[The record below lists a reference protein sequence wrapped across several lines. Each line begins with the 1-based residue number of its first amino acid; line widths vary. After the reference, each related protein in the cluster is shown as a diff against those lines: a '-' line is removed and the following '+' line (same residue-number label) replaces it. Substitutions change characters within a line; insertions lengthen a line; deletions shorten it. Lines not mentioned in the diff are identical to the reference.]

1 MHATLLWINLPLP
14 LRCGASSPDCR
25 KNDMLRIAEPI
36 ELDYVPTA
44 LVLELEEHRQT
55 PVVIIVT
62 RRDLTT

>member
-1 MHATLLWINLPLP
+1 
-14 LRCGASSPDCR
+14 
-25 KNDMLRIAEPI
+25 MLRIAEPI

-62 RRDLTT
+62 RRDLTA